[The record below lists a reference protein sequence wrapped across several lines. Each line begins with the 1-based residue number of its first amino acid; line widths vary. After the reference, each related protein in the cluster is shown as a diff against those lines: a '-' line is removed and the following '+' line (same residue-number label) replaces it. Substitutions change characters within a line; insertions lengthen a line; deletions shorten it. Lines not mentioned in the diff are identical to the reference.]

1 MIQLSIIEYCQTPAL
16 IMLGVFRMGTG
27 ERGKLMTTKK
37 DFPEWALWG
46 VVLVWGT
53 NYVVGKW
60 GMDGF
65 DPLTFTVFRF
75 VIATPLLFL
84 LLFAL
89 EKNIRV
95 QLKDCLEL
103 AMLGLVGITIYQTLF
118 MAAVKYATATNASLM
133 LAISPVFTAI
143 FAWIAGQE
151 RLGSRGR
158 WGSALSFT
166 GVVFVLLFGTNKLAV
181 GWDVLRGDL
190 IGILASSIWGL
201 YPVLAKRMLS
211 KYSALK
217 TMTYASLFGTFFVLI
232 VGIKGAQA
240 LVWSEIPL
248 AAWGSLIYSIVL
260 VTVFGLVVWYQ
271 AISRVGANRVMAYMY
286 AVPAVAVISAA
297 IILREQIHLMQAVGA
312 AVIFWG
318 ISMIRKDKLSALE
331 NKDLSM
337 IGIKDKERC

>member
-1 MIQLSIIEYCQTPAL
+1 MI
-16 IMLGVFRMGTG
+16 
-27 ERGKLMTTKK
+27 TKK
-37 DFPEWALWG
+37 DFLEWALWG
-46 VVLVWGT
+46 VVLIWGT

-60 GMDGF
+60 GMEGF
-65 DPLTFTVFRF
+65 DPLTFTVLRF

-89 EKNIRV
+89 EKNLRI

-118 MAAVKYATATNASLM
+118 MASVKYASATNASLM

-158 WGSALSFT
+158 WGSAISFT

-181 GWDVLRGDL
+181 GWDVIRGDL

-201 YPVLAKRMLS
+201 YPVLAKRMLR

-217 TMTYASLFGTFFVLI
+217 TMTYASLFGTFFVII
-232 VGIKGAQA
+232 VGFKGVQA
-240 LVWSEIPL
+240 LSWSGVPF
-248 AAWGSLIYSIVL
+248 ASWGSLIYSIVF
-260 VTVFGLVVWYQ
+260 VTAFGLVVWYH
-271 AISRVGANRVMAYMY
+271 AISRVGANHVMAYMY

-312 AVIFWG
+312 VVIFWG
-318 ISMIRKDKLSALE
+318 ISMIRKDKVLVLE
-331 NKDLSM
+331 NKEFSA
-337 IGIKDKERC
+337 IVDK

>member
-1 MIQLSIIEYCQTPAL
+1 
-16 IMLGVFRMGTG
+16 
-27 ERGKLMTTKK
+27 MTAKK

-46 VVLVWGT
+46 VVLVWGA

-60 GMDGF
+60 GMIGF
-65 DPLTFTVFRF
+65 DPLTFTVLRF

-89 EKNIRV
+89 EKDLRI

-103 AMLGLVGITIYQTLF
+103 ALIGLVGITIYQTLF
-118 MAAVKYATATNASLM
+118 MAAIKYATATNASLM

-158 WGSALSFT
+158 WGSAVSFT
-166 GVVFVLLFGTNKLAV
+166 GVVFVLLFGTNKLAM
-181 GWDVLRGDL
+181 GWDVIRGDL
-190 IGILASSIWGL
+190 IGILASSTWGL

-217 TMTYASLFGTFFVLI
+217 TTTYSSLFGTFFVLI
-232 VGIKGAQA
+232 IGFKEVKAISWA
-240 LVWSEIPL
+240 EIPL
-248 AAWGSLIYSIVL
+248 AAWGSVFYSSVL
-260 VTVFGLVVWYQ
+260 VTVFGLVVWYR
-271 AISRVGANRVMAYMY
+271 AISRVGANRIMAYMY
-286 AVPAVAVISAA
+286 AIPAVAVISAA
-297 IILREQIHLMQAVGA
+297 IILREQIHLMQAIGA

-318 ISMIRKDKLSALE
+318 ISMIRKDKQTVLETKDYSALA
-331 NKDLSM
+331 
-337 IGIKDKERC
+337 DK